1 MYKILKNQMNFN
13 FFDIIAR
20 KLYVNGQIMST
31 IERNKQQNVR

>member
-20 KLYVNGQIMST
+20 KLYVNDRIMS
-31 IERNKQQNVR
+31 IIKHNKQQNVR